1 MGLFQQLAAPSP
13 FFFAQSEFPYTVKH
27 TGKQRIQYTWVGSV
41 EKLYAKPVRL

>member
-27 TGKQRIQYTWVGSV
+27 TGKQCIQYTWVGSV
-41 EKLYAKPVRL
+41 EKL

>member
-27 TGKQRIQYTWVGSV
+27 TGKQRIQYTCFGSV
-41 EKLYAKPVRL
+41 EKL